1 MNSVEA
7 CQSAIESE
15 LVNLVEKIVRESGNP
30 VGFDAKEWVIRWLGS
45 PHHAL
50 GGQLPKTFLNT
61 LEGRDLVVSLI
72 LRIQS
77 GSFS

>member
-1 MNSVEA
+1 MCAEN
-7 CQSAIESE
+7 IEQGE
-15 LVNLVEKIVRESGNP
+15 TEKDLIALVEKIVRESGNP
-30 VGFDAKEWVIRWLGS
+30 VSFDAKEWVIRWLGS

-50 GGQLPKTFLNT
+50 GGRLPKTFLNT
-61 LEGRDLVVSLI
+61 PEGKELVVSLI